1 MGLEKPLSATPSV
14 ADLIDADAL
23 RRALTALAQAAPDS
37 GALRKEGLTLI
48 KAAFT
53 EGRDKVRAAVES
65 GSLEGQGAARAL
77 SALQDAVIQVI
88 YDFAVKHVYY
98 AQNPSSAERVAVV
111 ATGGY
116 GRGELAPGSDIDL
129 LFVRPFKQTAWGESV
144 IEFILYM
151 LWDLG
156 LKVGHATRSLA
167 ECVRLGKQDIT
178 IRTALLEARYLWGDS
193 DLFEELRKKFWSDI
207 ATGSGQDFVE
217 AKLAE
222 RGARHSRQGE
232 SRYLVEPN
240 IKESK
245 GGLRDLQTLYWIGKY
260 LYRVQDA
267 ADLVDHGVFTR
278 EEFKT
283 FQKAEAFLWNVRV
296 RLHYLVGRA
305 EERLSFDVQ
314 PALAAALGYHDAEKP
329 RRAVEAFMRAY
340 FLVAK
345 DVGDLTR
352 IFCAALEVQN
362 RKSRPSLR
370 RILPGF
376 LKARSAGDDFYV
388 ENGRLT
394 ADPDIFRRDP
404 VNLLRIFQTA
414 DDKSVDIHPD
424 ALRTITRSLGLI
436 TDDMRQDPKANAAF
450 LAMLTSRRNP
460 EWALRM
466 MNEAGIL
473 GRFVPEFGHAVGL
486 MQFNMYHH
494 YTVDEH
500 LIRAV
505 GNVAAIERGEL
516 RDENPLAT
524 EIVKRIKTREVL
536 YCAILLHDIAKGLP
550 GDHSDV
556 GAAIA
561 QSLCPRLG
569 LSPADTQAV
578 AWLVKNHLVMS
589 DTSQRRDVSD
599 PKTVRDFVT
608 AVQSPEM
615 LRLLLVLTVADIR
628 AVGPGVWNG
637 WKGQLL
643 RELYYAAEQMMTGGD
658 QAPARGARVAAA
670 KEALA
675 ACLADLTPEQRERA
689 LTRQYDN
696 YWLAFE
702 ADEQE
707 RHARLMT
714 LADAKGDLLALDATT
729 NSFRAVTEIVLYTP
743 DHAGLFSQL
752 AGAIAMSGGSIVDA
766 KAFTTSDGFA
776 LDVFSVQD
784 AEGEAFEDRERLA
797 RLRQSI
803 EKTLRG
809 EVWPR
814 RALNARRPA
823 RSRANAFK
831 IRPTVH
837 FDNEASQ
844 IATVVEVECLDRPG
858 LLYDMTQALFESGL
872 SISTS
877 MIATYGERA
886 VDVFYV
892 RDGFGHKITHRDRLA
907 AVEARLM
914 AALAPAEVQTA

>member
-1 MGLEKPLSATPSV
+1 MGLDKPLLTAPAV
-14 ADLIDADAL
+14 ADLIDADGL
-23 RRALTALAQAAPDS
+23 RRALTALAQASPDS
-37 GALRKEGLTLI
+37 GALRKEGLGLI
-48 KAAFT
+48 KAAFAG
-53 EGRDKVRAAVES
+53 GREKVKAAVAA
-65 GSLEGQGAARAL
+65 GLPGQDAARAL
-77 SALQDAVIQVI
+77 SALQDTIIQVI
-88 YDFAVKHVYY
+88 YDFAIKHVYY
-98 AQNPSSAERVAVV
+98 AQNPSSAERLAIV

-178 IRTALLEARYLWGDS
+178 IRTALLEARYLWGDRA
-193 DLFEELRKKFWSDI
+193 LFEELRKKFWNDI
-207 ATGSGQDFVE
+207 ATGTGQDFVE

-222 RGARHSRQGE
+222 RDGRHNRQGE

-240 IKESK
+240 IKEGK

-260 LYRVQDA
+260 LYRTDDA
-267 ADLVDHGVFTR
+267 ASLVDHGVFTKDEYR
-278 EEFKT
+278 T

-296 RLHYLVGRA
+296 HLHYLVGRA

-314 PALAAALGYHDAEKP
+314 PALAAQLGYHDAEKP
-329 RRAVEAFMRAY
+329 RRAVEEFMRAY

-352 IFCAALEVQN
+352 IFCAALEEQN
-362 RKSRPSLR
+362 RKTRPSLR

-376 LKARSAGDDFYV
+376 LKPRASGDDFYV

-394 ADPDIFRRDP
+394 ADPSIFRRDP
-404 VNLLRIFQTA
+404 VNLLRIFQIA
-414 DDKSVDIHPD
+414 DEKSVDIHPD
-424 ALRTITRSLGLI
+424 ALRTITRSLDLI
-436 TDDMRQDPKANAAF
+436 TDKLRENPEANKAF
-450 LAMLTSRRNP
+450 LSMLTSRRNP
-460 EWALRM
+460 ERALRL
-466 MNEAGIL
+466 MNEAGVL
-473 GRFVPEFGHAVGL
+473 GRFIPEFGHAVGL

-505 GNVAAIERGEL
+505 GNVASIERGEQK
-516 RDENPLAT
+516 DSNPLAT
-524 EIVKRIKTREVL
+524 EIVKRIKSRDVL

-561 QSLCPRLG
+561 GSLCPRLG
-569 LSPADTQAV
+569 LSHADTQAV

-599 PKTVRDFVT
+599 PKTVRDFVA

-643 RELYYAAEQMMTGGD
+643 RELYYASEHMMTGGD
-658 QAPARGARVAAA
+658 QAPGRGARVSAA
-670 KEALA
+670 KEALGA
-675 ACLADLTPEQRERA
+675 RLADFTPQQRERA
-689 LTRQYDN
+689 LTRHYDN

-702 ADEQE
+702 TDEQE
-707 RHARLMT
+707 RHARLMAK
-714 LADAKGDLLALDATT
+714 ADATGDLLALDATT
-729 NSFRAVTEIVLYTP
+729 NSFRAVTEIALYTP

-752 AGAIAMSGGSIVDA
+752 AGAIAMVGGSIVDA

-784 AEGEAFEDRERLA
+784 AEGEAFEDEQRLG

-809 EVWPR
+809 EIWPR
-814 RALNARRPA
+814 RALNARRPQ

-858 LLYDMTQALFESGL
+858 LLYDMTQAIFESGL

-892 RDGFGHKITHRDRLA
+892 RDGFGHKVTHPDRLA
-907 AVEARLM
+907 AVQARLM
-914 AALAPAEVQTA
+914 AALAPAETPVS